1 MGLCKHASVC
11 VCVCVCVCRGDD
23 NSFPDQK
30 MLHPCDKQELQDL
43 SFVAAS
49 ESSRHCVKMPQ
60 IKLIKRKAIMLVC
73 QPGQVVLHCAG
84 GRAPL
89 QLL

>member
-1 MGLCKHASVC
+1 MC
-11 VCVCVCVCRGDD
+11 VCVHMGVCKRARVGVMTTVALIKKK
-23 NSFPDQK
+23 K

-43 SFVAAS
+43 SFEAAS
-49 ESSRHCVKMPQ
+49 KSSRRCVKMPQ

-73 QPGQVVLHCAG
+73 QPGQVALHCAG